1 MIEAHASRYDVIDI
15 DRNKIK
21 YTAYH
26 RVIIKKGTRKLQ
38 K

>member
-1 MIEAHASRYDVIDI
+1 MIEAHASRYIDM

-26 RVIIKKGTRKLQ
+26 RVIIKKGTRKVQ